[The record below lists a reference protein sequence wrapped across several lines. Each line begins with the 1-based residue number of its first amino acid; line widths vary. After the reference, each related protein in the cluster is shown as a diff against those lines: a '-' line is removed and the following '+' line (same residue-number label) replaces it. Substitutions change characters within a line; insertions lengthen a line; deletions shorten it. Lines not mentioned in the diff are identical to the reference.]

1 MNHDTDGDSGSAW
14 GSSDF
19 DERGVPQTLQVAQMM
34 TEAELVQA
42 VTDVI
47 ADLEAT
53 SFADVRS
60 WEKAE
65 DGTVAL
71 DSHLAVDVFN
81 EFTAHLS
88 AFSIDLA
95 SIPQEKWTS
104 IGGVVSV
111 LIATY
116 GNLEPGALP

>member
-1 MNHDTDGDSGSAW
+1 MDRDNLLDDGAAGDD
-14 GSSDF
+14 SDF
-19 DERGVPQTLQVAQMM
+19 DDRGVPLTLQAAQLMS
-34 TEAELVQA
+34 EAELVQA

-53 SFADVRS
+53 SFEDVKSWDKADD
-60 WEKAE
+60 E
-65 DGTVAL
+65 TVSL

-95 SIPQEKWTS
+95 NVAQEKWTS
-104 IGGVVSV
+104 IGGVVQVIMEAYRS
-111 LIATY
+111 
-116 GNLEPGALP
+116 LEPGAVR